1 MGRASVDITG
11 AGPHTIITPAANQSI
26 LIRRV
31 LLTFSHDAAKA
42 LRVWFWAGP
51 NIEAGP
57 FYVSDGGEVRY
68 LDTQSSRT
76 YIGGEGVPLRITMD
90 AGLSC
95 AGLIDYELGSF

>member
-1 MGRASVDITG
+1 MLRASVDITG
-11 AGPHTIITPAANQSI
+11 PGPHTIITPTANQSI

-31 LLTFSHDAAKA
+31 LLTFAHNASSA

-57 FYVSDGGEVRY
+57 FYMSDGGEVKY
-68 LDTQSSRT
+68 LDTQSSRV
-76 YIGGEGVPLRITMD
+76 YIGGAGVPLSITMD

-95 AGLIDYELGSF
+95 AGIIDYELGVQ